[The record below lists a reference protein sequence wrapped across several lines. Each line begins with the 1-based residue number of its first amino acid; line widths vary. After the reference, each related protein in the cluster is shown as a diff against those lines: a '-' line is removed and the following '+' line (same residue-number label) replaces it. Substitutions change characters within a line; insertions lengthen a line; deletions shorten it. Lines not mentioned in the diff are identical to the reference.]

1 MTNIRARNLFTAIL
15 VARAI
20 CGIGVV
26 QADWESVDK
35 TPGPGHTVTGTGA
48 CSGLAGYLDVNYND
62 VTLGAGA
69 TSTK

>member
-1 MTNIRARNLFTAIL
+1 MFTAIL

-26 QADWESVDK
+26 QADWAADDK
-35 TPGPGHTVTGTGA
+35 PSGGPGHIVIGTGS
-48 CSGLAGYLDVNYND
+48 CTTSLANYLDVNYND